1 MSDET
6 RNVRLGRLSRK
17 ESIELSKVIFSN
29 MTKRGLSATDL
40 AAVLEQSVTT
50 ASKKLR
56 GLTTWSD
63 NDLKII
69 SEKYGPEIL
78 KGDAVQPE
86 PQPKSDR
93 TALKQAPDEERMT
106 AASFCSNFRHALNQ
120 PAQDAVMKYAASF
133 PNDARSVSDWIRIAA
148 AFTEKN

>member
-1 MSDET
+1 MSDEN

-69 SEKYGPEIL
+69 SGLETSLSISPI
-78 KGDAVQPE
+78 
-86 PQPKSDR
+86 
-93 TALKQAPDEERMT
+93 
-106 AASFCSNFRHALNQ
+106 
-120 PAQDAVMKYAASF
+120 SF
-133 PNDARSVSDWIRIAA
+133 PHKHSNPNRSTPDFNLLSLCLPISPIS
-148 AFTEKN
+148 